1 MLLLTWATLV
11 RKPLSLAAVIKAVS
25 RCLGMTEGLGFMVLD
40 LKLS

>member
-25 RCLGMTEGLGFMVLD
+25 RCLGMTGLGFMVLD